1 MAIVQI
7 SLQSNQRQSKREQ
20 SIRLQSK
27 QGWTVAVCLQF
38 SVTPR
43 SLFFRLSQ
51 NKARRDNAT
60 CPLTHRSPSL
70 TPACLFSRGLQ
81 SLIFFPAHKSLVTSD
96 PINVVIGWQDGEKKD
111 ELAAVA
117 RATRSSMEKLKLNFA
132 NFGWCYSLSTYSI
145 RKQFTPFWGSM

>member
-1 MAIVQI
+1 MAQYQSVYSTGS
-7 SLQSNQRQSKREQ
+7 SLSS
-20 SIRLQSK
+20 
-27 QGWTVAVCLQF
+27 V
-38 SVTPR
+38 VTPR

-70 TPACLFSRGLQ
+70 TPACLFSPGLQ

-117 RATRSSMEKLKLNFA
+117 RATRSSMEK
-132 NFGWCYSLSTYSI
+132 
-145 RKQFTPFWGSM
+145 